1 MYKTEKEIFTQHFS
15 LKKTYDYLMSKRS
28 EIEKLSRDL
37 KGITWIGSGSSY
49 FISRSAEL
57 STRRLNIVSYSIPAG
72 DLMMN
77 FPAYNNV
84 IKDTLLISLTRSGK
98 TSEVL
103 ECIDKTKKLHGNKC
117 VCLCMTEN
125 SPAARSSDVALEM
138 PWAFDESV
146 CQTRTVTNLYLAS
159 LMFVAMLGADDNFLD
174 EIKSAVDTN
183 EQFINDNKN
192 ALHEVSK
199 LDWNKAVVLADAQL
213 EGISMEGALAF
224 KEICQISSNY
234 YHVLDS
240 RHGPMV
246 LFDKKTLVVVFKSS
260 YDAAYQNGLI
270 SDIKSKGSYVVCVTA
285 KEDEANNSDLSI
297 RLPEYNFVE
306 TAGISFICA
315 LQNLAFF
322 KAIENGINPDE
333 PNGLDPWINI

>member
-1 MYKTEKEIFTQHFS
+1 
-15 LKKTYDYLMSKRS
+15 MSKRS

-37 KGITWIGSGSSY
+37 NGITWIGSGSSY

-57 STRRLNIVSYSIPAG
+57 STRRLNIASYSIPAG
-72 DLMMN
+72 DLMIN
-77 FPAYNNV
+77 FPTYENV
-84 IKDTLLISLTRSGK
+84 IKDTLVVCLTRSGK

-125 SPAARSSDVALEM
+125 SPASKSSDVTLEM

-159 LMFVAMLGADDNFLD
+159 LMLVAMLGADDNFLD
-174 EIKSAVDTN
+174 EIKSAVDSN
-183 EQFINDNKN
+183 GQFINDNKN
-192 ALHEVSK
+192 ALHEVAK
-199 LDWNKAVVLADAQL
+199 LDWDKAVVLADAQL

-246 LFDKKTLVVVFKSS
+246 LFDEKTLVVVFKSLN
-260 YDAAYQNGLI
+260 DEAYQNGLI
-270 SDIKSKGSYVVCVTA
+270 ADVKSKGSFVVFAVA
-285 KEDEANNSDLSI
+285 KENDANDADLSI
-297 RLPEYNFVE
+297 RLPEYNYAE
-306 TAGISFICA
+306 TAGIAFICT